1 MVGRQ
6 TQAHRTHAPQ
16 ADVTA
21 REGVEVAERLHRD
34 RLRSRGRLPAGRAS
48 RRGRSASA
56 DAANRGCGWRAPG
69 PAHRSPSGS
78 KVCRCRAGS
87 RPAARRELGRHK
99 WAGPPAPSAPSPR
112 RARAACPGGGRAGA
126 HRLGDDRADR
136 QLSTVIDARRP
147 RPRGARS
154 PAEPGPDPPPGL
166 GRSWQRRRPGPASPD
181 PAQRC
186 HRPHRGRTAVP
197 DAGSV
202 RPTTTSSMP
211 ETGPRPDEPQ

>member
-21 REGVEVAERLHRD
+21 REDVGVAERRHRD

-69 PAHRSPSGS
+69 QAHRSPSGS
-78 KVCRCRAGS
+78 EVCRCRAGS
-87 RPAARRELGRHK
+87 RRAARRQPGGHR
-99 WAGPPAPSAPSPR
+99 WAGPPAPPAPSPR
-112 RARAACPGGGRAGA
+112 RARAACPGGGRAAA

-136 QLSTVIDARRP
+136 RLPTVIDARRP
-147 RPRGARS
+147 RPRGVTCGARPGSAGRAGSIMAAAAYRSSSHRSS
-154 PAEPGPDPPPGL
+154 PPLHPPP
-166 GRSWQRRRPGPASPD
+166 RA
-181 PAQRC
+181 
-186 HRPHRGRTAVP
+186 RTAVP

-211 ETGPRPDEPQ
+211 ETGPWPDEPQ